1 LRFSS
6 GEFIRSSVIRSS
18 ANPPHLNP
26 SDPLPS
32 LKIEHAAFNVPEPE
46 EMAAWYVE
54 NLGMRVARHT
64 GGPTQIHF
72 LADAAGTTVLE
83 LYHNPAAAIPD
94 YPAMHPMQM
103 HIAFACDQPDAAR
116 VELEAAGAAFEDATD
131 LADGSRL
138 VMMRDP
144 WGVPVQ
150 LVRRA
155 VPLVGG

>member
-1 LRFSS
+1 M
-6 GEFIRSSVIRSS
+6 
-18 ANPPHLNP
+18 
-26 SDPLPS
+26 PS

-46 EMAAWYVE
+46 EMAAWYVR

-72 LADAAGTTVLE
+72 LADAAGATVLE
-83 LYHNPAAAIPD
+83 FYHNPAAAIPD

-103 HIAFACDQPDAAR
+103 HIAFAADDPDAAR
-116 VELEAAGAAFEDATD
+116 DELEAAGAAFEDAQD
-131 LADGSRL
+131 LPDGSRL